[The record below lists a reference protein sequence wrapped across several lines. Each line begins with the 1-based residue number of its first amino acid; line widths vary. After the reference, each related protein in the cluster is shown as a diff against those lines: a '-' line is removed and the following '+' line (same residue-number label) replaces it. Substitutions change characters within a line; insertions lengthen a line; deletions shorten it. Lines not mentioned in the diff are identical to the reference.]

1 MKVRTFRMRKE
12 CEMVSM
18 TGNNKASEGGR
29 NNVQNL
35 SGLWKLAPDPENRG
49 RKERWF
55 EFGPVEGAQDAPV
68 PGIIQQVF
76 PDYHGVAWYWHR
88 FRPLI
93 PNTSGSR
100 HLLKFG
106 AVDYLAEVW
115 LNGIPV
121 GGHEGGETP
130 FTLNVTDALIA
141 DRENRL
147 VVRVLNP
154 IEEPIDGIVLKE
166 TPHRHKRNKDYTP
179 GNALNHGGIMLPVEL
194 HEVPVVR
201 ITDMFA
207 RPDSATGRIRT
218 TITVQNDR
226 GEPATGQLLL
236 SVSPASSGGV
246 LTTETATMECAPGET
261 VHKLT
266 LSIGQPRL
274 WSIED
279 PYLYRVGAVLQADR
293 DGIVF
298 THEQAVRC
306 GFRDFRVERGYFR
319 LNGKRIFLRSTHTCN
334 HFPIG
339 QLIPHNPDLLWR
351 DLIYAKASGFNM
363 VRFIAGGAY
372 PEQLDFCDE
381 IGLMV
386 YEESYASWCLE
397 DSPNMGERYDR
408 STFEMILRDR
418 NHPSLVIWGL
428 LNETKDGPV
437 FRHAHACLPRLR
449 EWDDTR
455 LVLLNSG
462 RWDCQPSIGSVSN
475 PGRSEWEH
483 VWGSEAPGMPP
494 VSYAWNDKAGDAHVY
509 PTVPQSKRKNE
520 FIRTLGQDTQPVFL
534 SEYGIGSLLDVIH
547 GTRRYEQEGARPDLA
562 DAALFRSMAEK
573 LAADWSRFGMDGVY
587 PFPGDMLRDSQ
598 RLNARQRLLGF
609 DLIRSNPQLCGYNL
623 TGILDHGITGEG
635 VWTFWR
641 EWKPGIV
648 DALSDGWAPLRW
660 CLFVEPM
667 HGYAGHAFRLEAVLA
682 NEDVLKPG
690 QYPVCLRIS
699 GPSGIVWER
708 KMEVGV
714 PDPPPGEDGPLSIP
728 VFCEEVWLHGT
739 AGVYEFVACMEHGGS
754 PAGGRLKFY
763 VSDPADLPQ
772 IEGVVTVWGM
782 EERVEEWL
790 TSHGIGCRRF
800 GESAPNMREVILIG
814 DLSNVHTDEN
824 DWKEV
829 LRRIARGS
837 TAVFFSPSAFKRGE
851 DAVGWLPLANKGRCY
866 LFNDWL
872 YHKECVAK
880 AHPIFDGLQ
889 GKGIMDWDYYGEVIP
904 HYLFD
909 GQDTP
914 DDVTA
919 AAFAIG
925 YPCPGGYASGVLF
938 GGYSFG
944 EGRFF
949 INTFPILE
957 NLNTHPAAD
966 RLLLNI
972 VRYAQRD
979 SHKPLAEAPSDFESR
994 LDVLG
999 YK

>member
-1 MKVRTFRMRKE
+1 
-12 CEMVSM
+12 M
-18 TGNNKASEGGR
+18 TGKNGR
-29 NNVQNL
+29 NIVQQL
-35 SGLWKLAPDPENRG
+35 VGLWTLAPDPENRG

-55 EFGPVEGAQDAPV
+55 EGGTQEGAQAAPV

-76 PDYHGVAWYWHR
+76 PEYHGVAWYGHTFW
-88 FRPLI
+88 PLM
-93 PNTSGSR
+93 PNSPGSR

-115 LNGIPV
+115 VNGIPV
-121 GGHEGGETP
+121 GEHEGGETP
-130 FTLNVTDALIA
+130 FILDVTDALVA
-141 DRENRL
+141 DGENRL

-166 TPHRHKRNKDYTP
+166 TPHRNKRNRDYAP
-179 GNALNHGGIMLPVEL
+179 GSSFNHGGIMLPVEL
-194 HEVPVVR
+194 HEVPEVR
-201 ITDMFA
+201 IADLFV
-207 RPDSATGRIRT
+207 RPDSATGHIRT
-218 TITVQNDR
+218 TIAVQNDR
-226 GEPATGQLLL
+226 GKPATAQLLL

-246 LTTETATMECAPGET
+246 LTTVRATMDCAPGET
-261 VHKLT
+261 VHELT
-266 LSIGQPRL
+266 LPVGQPRL
-274 WSIED
+274 WSTED
-279 PYLYRVGAVLQADR
+279 PYLYRVGAVVQAHREDL
-293 DGIVF
+293 VF

-319 LNGKRIFLRSTHTCN
+319 LNGKRVFLRSTHTGN

-339 QLIPHNPDLLWR
+339 QQIPHDPDLLRR

-363 VRFIAGGAY
+363 VRFIAGVAY

-386 YEESYASWCLE
+386 YEESYAGWCLE

-408 STFEMILRDR
+408 STFEMIQRDR

-449 EWDDTR
+449 EYDDTR

-475 PGRSEWEH
+475 PGSSEWEH

-494 VSYAWNDKAGDAHVY
+494 VSDSPEWEHVWGPEVPGMPPVSDAWSDEAGGYFEKAGDAHVY
-509 PTVPQSKRKNE
+509 PIVPQTKRINT

-562 DAALFRSMAEK
+562 DAALFRAMAAR
-573 LAADWSRFGMDGVY
+573 LSADWSRLGMEGVY
-587 PFPGDMLRDSQ
+587 PFPEDMLRDSQ
-598 RLNARQRLLGF
+598 RLHARQRLFGF
-609 DLIRSNPQLCGYNL
+609 DLIRSNPKLCGYNL
-623 TGILDHGITGEG
+623 TGILDHGMTGEG
-635 VWTFWR
+635 AWTFWR

-660 CLFVEPM
+660 CLFVDPI
-667 HGYAGHAFRLEAVLA
+667 HGYADQEFTLEAVLA
-682 NEDVLKPG
+682 NEEVLKPG
-690 QYPVCLRIS
+690 HYPVCLRVS
-699 GPSGIVWER
+699 GPSGIAWER
-708 KMEVGV
+708 RTAARIPE
-714 PDPPPGEDGPLSIP
+714 PPPGEEGPLSIP
-728 VFCEEVWLHGT
+728 VFCEKVGLPGK
-739 AGVYEFVACMEHGGS
+739 AGVYEFAASMERGGS
-754 PAGGRLKFY
+754 PAGGRLKCY
-763 VSDPADLPQ
+763 VSDRADLPQ
-772 IEGVVTVWGM
+772 VEGPVTVWGM

-790 TSHGIGCRRF
+790 TSHGMDCRPF
-800 GESAPNMREVILIG
+800 GEPAPDRREVLLVG
-814 DLSNVHTDEN
+814 DLSNMPTDEN
-824 DWKEV
+824 DWRAV
-829 LRRIARGS
+829 WARIAGGS
-837 TAVFFSPSAFKRGE
+837 TAVFFSPLAFRRGE

-866 LFNDWL
+866 WFNDWL

-889 GKGIMDWDYYGEVIP
+889 GKGIMDWDYYGELIP
-904 HYLFD
+904 HYFFD

-914 DDVTA
+914 DDVAA
-919 AAFAIG
+919 AAFATG

-938 GGYSFG
+938 GGYSMG

-949 INTFPILE
+949 INTFPVLE
-957 NLNTHPAAD
+957 NLDAHPAAD

-972 VRYAQRD
+972 VRYAMGDR
-979 SHKPLAEAPSDFESR
+979 HKPSAEKPA
-994 LDVLG
+994 
-999 YK
+999 